1 MKEQLDII
9 KKSIQ
14 HSGVNV
20 SVPLEEVERYKQEIV
35 RMKQENDKLIK
46 SNSEHDIRM
55 QRLQTVSLDPL
66 QKYFFEIILSCFIEH
81 S

>member
-1 MKEQLDII
+1 LKEQLDII

-14 HSGVNV
+14 NSGINV

-35 RMKQENDKLIK
+35 RMKLENDKLMK

-55 QRLQTVSLDPL
+55 QRLQTVS
-66 QKYFFEIILSCFIEH
+66 QISFYFLSH
-81 S
+81 LAVRNRKLL

>member
-1 MKEQLDII
+1 LKEQLDII

-14 HSGVNV
+14 NSGVNV

-35 RMKQENDKLIK
+35 RMKLENDKLMK

-55 QRLQTVSLDPL
+55 QRLQTVSQISFHFCL
-66 QKYFFEIILSCFIEH
+66 IW
-81 S
+81 